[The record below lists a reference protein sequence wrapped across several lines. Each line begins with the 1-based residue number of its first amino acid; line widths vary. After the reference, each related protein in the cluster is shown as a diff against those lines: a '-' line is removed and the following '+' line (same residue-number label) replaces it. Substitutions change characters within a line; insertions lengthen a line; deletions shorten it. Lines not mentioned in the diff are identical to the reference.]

1 MQLDV
6 CGVVVG
12 QQCMSH
18 NANATNIAFIVMLSY
33 TVYVM
38 FDMRGAF

>member
-1 MQLDV
+1 MHLDV

-18 NANATNIAFIVMLSY
+18 IANAKNIPFVVMLRY
-33 TVYVM
+33 TLNVM
-38 FDMRGAF
+38 LDTTGAF